1 MGRSIISSALLLQ
14 QKRSAVATKRRD
26 VRFSNDVSPVERVAK
41 TGRTLE
47 NLNNSNAEKLRM
59 YEYSDELNAA
69 LEQEFSSRNQ
79 ILAEECAHL
88 KLVNAFPPNAREL
101 FISHGHN
108 LIWCPVFKVLVILSY
123 NDIDLIT
130 STLCVC

>member
-1 MGRSIISSALLLQ
+1 M
-14 QKRSAVATKRRD
+14 ATKRRD

-41 TGRTLE
+41 TSRTRE

-88 KLVNAFPPNAREL
+88 KLVNAIPPNAREL

-108 LIWCPVFKVLVILSY
+108 LIWCPVFKVLVILS
-123 NDIDLIT
+123 
-130 STLCVC
+130 